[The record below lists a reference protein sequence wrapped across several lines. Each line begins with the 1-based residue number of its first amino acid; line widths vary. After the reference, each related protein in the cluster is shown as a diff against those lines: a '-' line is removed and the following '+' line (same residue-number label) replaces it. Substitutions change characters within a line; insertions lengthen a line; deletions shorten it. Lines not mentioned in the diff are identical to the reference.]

1 MSYSAS
7 DDGPLRLCASSE
19 FATNL
24 SIKFE
29 CGMHLVPVS
38 TSSVGC
44 YNFKEALYLG
54 VSVHLHSYRLR
65 NFRRLKDA
73 HIELADD
80 ISIFVGSNNSG
91 KTSATQAIHSFI
103 AGGRDRFS
111 LYDFSSSCWKVLD
124 DAGEI
129 NLADPIP
136 EGFSLPSMDL
146 DLWFEVA
153 ASDLYLVIPLL
164 PSTAWEGTKV
174 GIRVSLTARS
184 SIDVIRNYQEAKAKG
199 AEQIAGL
206 SLEAQ
211 YVPWPRSMTDYLQ
224 RELKSEYEL
233 RYFILDHTQFDES
246 FREIGG
252 YAPDELGGEPGG
264 GAILKSLIQIDN
276 LGAQR
281 HLADPNPEAGGR
293 SEDLSKCLSRFYKRN
308 LNQRQDDHTALKALF
323 DSERALNIH
332 LDEVFKPMLYRLAKL
347 GYPGISNPQLKI
359 MSALDPAHVMSQD
372 ARVHYK
378 LGDDDSAATLP
389 DSYNG
394 LGFKN
399 LIYMVVEI
407 LDAQARWASM
417 ESRPPL
423 HLIFVEE
430 PEAHLHAQLQ
440 QVFIRNVLELMKV
453 EGDDQSIFSSQM
465 VITTHSPHILYERGF
480 KPIRYFRRKKVGAEQ
495 VTEVLNLSAFYQAQP
510 DDRDF
515 LERYLKLTHC
525 DLFFSDAAILVEG
538 NVERLLLPI
547 MIRKVA
553 KTLRSACLCILEV
566 GGAFGHRFQSLIEF
580 LGLTALIITD
590 IDSVALVAADAAADD
605 EEVEEFEVLAEAD
618 EDAEAEVAVQAQNG
632 GLEVDANPIGGVPKK
647 KYGKA
652 CLPSEPGAA
661 TSNQTLIKWLPGKLS
676 IEDLSVASEA
686 EKTHELEDG
695 ARVRVAYQTKRAVTW
710 NGATETLCG
719 RTLEEDFGLENPEWS
734 QAVARKLLGLIV
746 KGGVVDPNALAKGLH
761 DKVSRKNFDKTKF
774 ALAVLTEDEDA
785 WHVPTY
791 IRDGLVWLKDE
802 VRIELEPILA
812 DATSIDPE
820 VVLEEEA

>member
-1 MSYSAS
+1 M
-7 DDGPLRLCASSE
+7 
-19 FATNL
+19 
-24 SIKFE
+24 
-29 CGMHLVPVS
+29 
-38 TSSVGC
+38 
-44 YNFKEALYLG
+44 
-54 VSVHLHSYRLR
+54 HLHSYRLK

-91 KTSATQAIHSFI
+91 KTSATQAIYSFI

-111 LYDFSSSCWKVLD
+111 LYDFSSSCWKAFWE
-124 DAGEI
+124 AGAI

-136 EGFSLPSMDL
+136 DGFSLPSIAL

-164 PSTAWEGTKV
+164 PSTAWKGTKV

-184 SIDVIRNYQEAKAKG
+184 PIDLIRNYQKAKARG
-199 AEQIAGL
+199 AEQSAGL
-206 SLEAQ
+206 PPESQ

-233 RYFILDHTQFDES
+233 RYFILDRTQFDES
-246 FREIGG
+246 LREIND
-252 YAPDELGGEPGG
+252 YVPEELGGEPGG

-293 SEDLSKCLSRFYKRN
+293 SEDLSKRLSRFYKRN
-308 LNQRQDDHTALKALF
+308 LQQKQEDHTALRALF
-323 DSERALNIH
+323 DSEQALNVH
-332 LDEVFKPMLYRLAKL
+332 LDEVFKPLLDRLAKL
-347 GYPGISNPQLKI
+347 GYPGINNPKLKI
-359 MSALDPAHVMSQD
+359 MSALDPAHVMNQD
-372 ARVHYK
+372 ARVHYQIGE
-378 LGDDDSAATLP
+378 GDDTATLP

-399 LIYMVVEI
+399 LIYMVAEI
-407 LDAQARWASM
+407 LDAQAKWASM
-417 ESRPPL
+417 ENRPPL

-440 QVFIRNVLELMKV
+440 QVFIRNVLDLLKN
-453 EGDDQSIFSSQM
+453 EGDDGSIFRSQM

-480 KPIRYFRRKKVGAEQ
+480 RPIRYFRRKKVGAEQ
-495 VTEVLNLSAFYQAQP
+495 RTEVLNLSSFYQAQP

-525 DLFFSDAAILVEG
+525 DLFFADAAILVEG
-538 NVERLLLPI
+538 NVERLLLPV

-580 LGLTALIITD
+580 LGLTTLIITD
-590 IDSVALVAADAAADD
+590 IDSVALVAPAAEGAVDD
-605 EEVEEFEVLAEAD
+605 EEVEEFEIPAD
-618 EDAEAEVAVQAQNG
+618 TEEDVAVQVQDEGQRHVEEPVAR
-632 GLEVDANPIGGVPKK
+632 APRK

-652 CLPSEPGAA
+652 CLPSEEGAA
-661 TSNQTLIKWLPGKLS
+661 TSNQTLIKWLPGKLTV
-676 IEDLSVASEA
+676 EDLRTASEA
-686 EKTHELEDG
+686 DKTHELEDG
-695 ARVRVAYQTKRAVTW
+695 AKVRVAYQTERAVTW

-734 QAVARKLLGLIV
+734 QAATRKQLGLIV
-746 KGGVVDPNALAKGLH
+746 NGGAVDAKALAKGLNE
-761 DKVSRKNFDKTKF
+761 KVSRKSFDKTKF
-774 ALAVLTEDEDA
+774 ALAVLTEDEGA

-791 IRDGLVWLKDE
+791 IRDGLVWLKGE
-802 VRIELEPILA
+802 VQIELEPVMQIRA
-812 DATSIDPE
+812 E
-820 VVLEEEA
+820 HE

>member
-1 MSYSAS
+1 M
-7 DDGPLRLCASSE
+7 
-19 FATNL
+19 
-24 SIKFE
+24 
-29 CGMHLVPVS
+29 
-38 TSSVGC
+38 
-44 YNFKEALYLG
+44 
-54 VSVHLHSYRLR
+54 HLHSYRLR
-65 NFRRLKDA
+65 NFRRLKDV

-80 ISIFVGSNNSG
+80 ISLFVGSNNSG

-103 AGGRDRFS
+103 TGGRDRFS
-111 LYDFSSSCWKVLD
+111 LYDFSSSCWKAFD
-124 DAGEI
+124 KAGNT

-136 EGFSLPSMDL
+136 EGFSLPSIDL

-153 ASDLYLVIPLL
+153 APDLYLVIPLL

-174 GIRVSLTARS
+174 GIRVSLAARND
-184 SIDVIRNYQEAKAKG
+184 INLIRNYQEAKANGTK
-199 AEQIAGL
+199 QAGKL
-206 SLEAQ
+206 SPDSQ
-211 YVPWPRSMTDYLQ
+211 YAPWPRSMTDYLQ

-233 RYFILDHTQFDES
+233 RYFILDSTQFDES
-246 FREIGG
+246 FREKGD
-252 YAPDELGGEPGG
+252 YVPDELGGEPGG
-264 GAILKSLIQIDN
+264 GTILKSLIQIDN

-293 SEDLSKCLSRFYKRN
+293 SEDLSKRLSRFYKRN

-323 DSERALNIH
+323 DSEQALNIH
-332 LDEVFKPMLYRLAKL
+332 LDGVFKPMLDRLAKL
-347 GYPGISNPQLKI
+347 GYPGINNPRLKI

-372 ARVHYK
+372 ARVHYQI
-378 LGDDDSAATLP
+378 GDGENAATLP

-407 LDAQARWASM
+407 LDAQARWSTM
-417 ESRPPL
+417 ENRPPL

-440 QVFIRNVLELMKV
+440 QVFIRNVLDLLKV
-453 EGDDQSIFSSQM
+453 DGDNGSIFGSQM

-480 KPIRYFRRKKVGAEQ
+480 KPIRYFRRKNSGTEQ
-495 VTEVLNLSAFYQAQP
+495 MTEVLNLSAFYQAQP

-538 NVERLLLPI
+538 NVERLLLPV

-553 KTLRSACLCILEV
+553 KTLRSSCLCILEV

-580 LGLTALIITD
+580 LGLTTLIITD
-590 IDSVALVAADAAADD
+590 IDSVALLAPAAMSAVND
-605 EEVEEFEVLAEAD
+605 EDIEEFEVPADAD
-618 EDAEAEVAVQAQNG
+618 EEAETAVAVQAQNEG
-632 GLEVDANPIGGVPKK
+632 QNPVGELVVPTAKK

-661 TSNQTLIKWLPGKLS
+661 TSNQTLIQWLPGKLTV
-676 IEDLSVASEA
+676 EDLRGASDVD
-686 EKTHELEDG
+686 KTHELEDG
-695 ARVRVAYQTKRAVTW
+695 AKVRVAYQTERAVTW
-710 NGATETLCG
+710 NGATENLCG

-734 QAVARKLLGLIV
+734 QAAARKPLGLIL
-746 KGGVVDPNALAKGLH
+746 KSEAADPNALAKGFH
-761 DKVSRKNFDKTKF
+761 EKVSRKSFDKTKF
-774 ALAVLTEDEDA
+774 ALAVLTEDEDE

-802 VRIELEPILA
+802 VQIELEPVLN
-812 DATSIDPE
+812 DA
-820 VVLEEEA
+820 VVAAGEQA